1 MAYTSIL
8 LKAGQV
14 SFLVT
19 FLSLHESGTIQPN
32 DVMNISQCAL
42 AYLTF

>member
-1 MAYTSIL
+1 MTSTSIL

-19 FLSLHESGTIQPN
+19 FLAFHESGTIQTN
-32 DVMNISQCAL
+32 DVMNIPKVHWHI
-42 AYLTF
+42 